1 MSKYQLEKQMRN
13 ELEALNRAID
23 RKIMLGLSYTREAR
37 EHKALLARIMKMK
50 RVSGVSIFDRFSFA
64 SGLF

>member
-23 RKIMLGLSYTREAR
+23 RKIMLGLSYAREAR
-37 EHKALLARIMKMK
+37 EHKALLNRIMRFK
-50 RVSGVSIFDRFSFA
+50 RASSSSIFDRFSFA

>member
-13 ELEALNRAID
+13 ELLSLNKIID
-23 RKIMLGLSYTREAR
+23 RKIMLGLSYNREAR
-37 EHKALLARIMKMK
+37 DHKALLARIMRLKHATG
-50 RVSGVSIFDRFSFA
+50 RSIFDRFSFA